1 MAKDRKTSNKSTDH
15 YLKREL
21 YELLRNDSR
30 VFDFI
35 QEGTLDGMWYWNL
48 EAVADEWMN
57 AKFWQTLGYD
67 PNEKAHLS
75 SEWQQIIFEEDL
87 KVVNENFHKH
97 CLDSNHPFDQVV
109 RYHHKNGS
117 TVWIRCRGIAIRDEK
132 GKPIR
137 MLGAHTDITKL
148 KESEI
153 RFDILHNA
161 SFGGIGIHDK
171 GLILDCNQG
180 LSDITGY
187 TIEELIGMDGLLLI
201 APDYRELVMKNII
214 SGYEQPYES
223 MGIRKNGQLYPLKI
237 EGRNI
242 PYHGKLVRAVE
253 FRDISDIKHEEA
265 SKLASEKQFRLLT
278 SEMQLGLA
286 LHEIITDKAGKPINY
301 RFLSTNKSFET
312 LTGLRRE
319 NIIGKTVLEVLP
331 NIESIWID
339 RYGKV
344 ALTGQSTQFENF
356 SQELNKYFNVTAY
369 SPKHRQFA
377 VIIEDITPRKLLEL
391 QVFNQKETL
400 RATLN
405 SIGDAVIATNHK
417 GIITGINPVA
427 VLLTGCPEIEAIGKP
442 FDEVFHITCENPG
455 KEIDN
460 PVKKALEI
468 DQMVELANHTLL
480 ISKDGKQYYIED
492 TASPIK
498 DDTGITI
505 GVVLVFRDVT
515 ERKQKND
522 EILHVSKHDYLTGLP
537 NRRYFEEKLAE
548 MDRPNNYPLLVCM
561 IDLDGLK
568 LINDA
573 YGHHAGDTAIK
584 IVGNH
589 IKNHLRPLDFAARI
603 GGDEFIMLCPN
614 TTKEAFKHTRDA
626 IIESLSTHYLHG
638 IQVSVSFGYDV
649 KNVISENIDDLLINA
664 ENNMYAQK
672 VLHGRSNRNEMI
684 MTLFSALKDKH
695 VVERIHSDRVSQY
708 CRLMGEKLKLSV
720 DEIKE
725 LEIAGLM
732 HDIGKITIPDHIL
745 DKPGKLTDE
754 EWAIMKNH
762 AINGYQILRSA
773 DKYSRL
779 AEYALTHHERWDGN
793 GYPNGLR
800 GDDIPLFSRI
810 IHVCDAYEAM
820 TADRPYRKALSQ
832 EVAIAELLKYS
843 GSQFDSRLIEVFVKE
858 IISNSN

>member
-1 MAKDRKTSNKSTDH
+1 MAQDRKKTISNKDDH

-21 YELLRNDSR
+21 YDLIKSDSR
-30 VFDFI
+30 IFDFI
-35 QEGTLDGMWYWNL
+35 QEGSLDGMWYWNL
-48 EAVADEWMN
+48 EAIEDEWMN
-57 AKFWQTLGYD
+57 AKFWETLGYD
-67 PNEKAHLS
+67 PEQKAHLS
-75 SEWQQIIFEEDL
+75 SEWQHIIFEEDL
-87 KVVNENFHKH
+87 NMVNENFNKH
-97 CLDSNHPFDQVV
+97 LHDPNHPFDQIV
-109 RYHHKNGS
+109 RYRHKNGS
-117 TVWIRCRGIAIRDEK
+117 TVWIRCRGMAIRDET

-187 TIEELIGMDGLLLI
+187 SIEELIGMNGLLLI
-201 APDYRELVMKNII
+201 APDYRDLVMKNILA
-214 SGYEQPYES
+214 GYEHPYEAF
-223 MGIRKNGQLYPLKI
+223 GVRKNGQRYPLKI

-242 PYHGKLVRAVE
+242 PYQGKKVRVVE
-253 FRDISDIKHEEA
+253 FRDLSDIKREEA

-286 LHEIITDKAGKPINY
+286 LHEIITDKSGKPVNY
-301 RFLSTNKSFET
+301 RFLGANKSFEN
-312 LTGLRRE
+312 LTGLKLE

-331 NIESIWID
+331 NTEPIWIE
-339 RYGKV
+339 RYGQV
-344 ALTGQSTQFENF
+344 ALTGQSLQFENYA
-356 SQELNKYFNVTAY
+356 QELGKYFSVTAY
-369 SPKHRQFA
+369 RPKHRQFA
-377 VIIEDITPRKLLEL
+377 VIVDDITPRKLMEL
-391 QVFNQKETL
+391 QMFNQKETL

-405 SIGDAVIATNHK
+405 SIGDAVIATDSN

-427 VLLTGCPEIEAIGKP
+427 ATLTGYPEKEALGKP
-442 FDEVFHITCENPG
+442 FQDVFHIICEDCG
-455 KEIDN
+455 IELEN
-460 PVKKALEI
+460 PVKRALETN
-468 DQMVELANHTLL
+468 QTVEITNHTLL
-480 ISKDGKQYYIED
+480 MSRNGKQYYIED

-498 DDTGITI
+498 DDTGATI
-505 GVVLVFRDVT
+505 GVVLVFRDVS
-515 ERKQKND
+515 EKKQKND
-522 EILHVSKHDYLTGLP
+522 EILHVSKHDYLTALP

-548 MDRPNNYPLLVCM
+548 MDTQSNYPLLVCM

-573 YGHHAGDTAIK
+573 YGHHAGDIAIK
-584 IVGNH
+584 IVGEQ
-589 IKNHLRPLDFAARI
+589 IKKHLRPLDFAARI
-603 GGDEFIMLCPN
+603 GGDEFIILCPN
-614 TTKEAFKHTRDA
+614 TTEETFKDARNAILKALATR
-626 IIESLSTHYLHG
+626 YLYG
-638 IQVSVSFGYDV
+638 IQLSVSFGYDTKTKV
-649 KNVISENIDDLLINA
+649 TEDIDAMLINA
-664 ENNMYAQK
+664 ENNMYARK

-684 MTLFSALKDKH
+684 MTLFSALKEKH
-695 VVERIHSDRVSQY
+695 DVERIHSDRVSQY

-745 DKPGKLTDE
+745 DKPGKLSEDE
-754 EWAIMKNH
+754 WTIMKNH

-779 AEYALTHHERWDGN
+779 AEYALTHHERWDGK
-793 GYPNGLR
+793 GYPNGLK
-800 GDDIPLFSRI
+800 GDEIPLFSRI

-820 TADRPYRKALSQ
+820 TADRPYRKALSPDI
-832 EVAIAELLKYS
+832 AISELIKYS
-843 GSQFDSRLIEVFVKE
+843 GTQFDPRLIEVFVKE
-858 IISNSN
+858 VLSQ